1 MFSFTSLRLDNV
13 CSLKSK
19 RSATISFR
27 APSLLV
33 RVFKSPELPEVTPLL
48 LCSFNWASAPVPN
61 AVETVNVCGSTA
73 SKFVLIAQVHAK
85 TEVRCNRIMAKW
97 RLSRNWLMSDTTN
110 PPREIQS
117 WLFTLLRRQGSPGN
131 FAQDTVITE
140 GAERRVPAGMRIE
153 EQTNIPGAQFR
164 ENSGIDPLL
173 QLRFENKPFS
183 CSPMHAL
190 KCLGIKTAKA
200 DGLGGQSSNFRFQ
213 CAHYI
218 GIADVNVGSIHRVI
232 HGHGNRLS
240 GVGYL

>member
-117 WLFTLLRRQGSPGN
+117 WLYLT
-131 FAQDTVITE
+131 
-140 GAERRVPAGMRIE
+140 
-153 EQTNIPGAQFR
+153 QTPRFPRQFR
-164 ENSGIDPLL
+164 ARHRRSRG
-173 QLRFENKPFS
+173 RGASRS
-183 CSPMHAL
+183 CRDAYR
-190 KCLGIKTAKA
+190 GA
-200 DGLGGQSSNFRFQ
+200 D
-213 CAHYI
+213 
-218 GIADVNVGSIHRVI
+218 
-232 HGHGNRLS
+232 
-240 GVGYL
+240 